1 MDIIQEL
8 GVENLKVVSY
18 YTEDKKTKK
27 RKLAFKLTTDN
38 PVQKYPE
45 LFILNKFFLQM
56 QKQEAENIK
65 IEIFK
70 INEQLDLD
78 PNEEVE
84 ISFFEQPL
92 KSLFLDYIGQKEIE
106 SKIRA
111 EINLHKN
118 SPKVFVIK
126 ENKSPFGVQITEK
139 NAMDNITLMLYI
151 SKKSDLLLKKEL
163 FSQVHTAILKSGIDS
178 VQDVTTIYV
187 TKLEDNMLDVL
198 SISAYGK
205 EIIKAGNGILYILPR
220 NMKLR
225 GIYEIINI

>member
-70 INEQLDLD
+70 INR
-78 PNEEVE
+78 V
-84 ISFFEQPL
+84 
-92 KSLFLDYIGQKEIE
+92 
-106 SKIRA
+106 
-111 EINLHKN
+111 
-118 SPKVFVIK
+118 
-126 ENKSPFGVQITEK
+126 
-139 NAMDNITLMLYI
+139 
-151 SKKSDLLLKKEL
+151 
-163 FSQVHTAILKSGIDS
+163 
-178 VQDVTTIYV
+178 
-187 TKLEDNMLDVL
+187 
-198 SISAYGK
+198 
-205 EIIKAGNGILYILPR
+205 
-220 NMKLR
+220 
-225 GIYEIINI
+225 